1 MRIGCLQF
9 APQVGDVDNNL
20 NRADAVLSKANPE
33 DLDILVLPEMAFSGY
48 NFKSLQDISPFLE
61 PSGSGITSLWAR
73 TMALKYNCT
82 VLAGYPEKVDVSP
95 NWPTGPEYYNS
106 AIVVNGDGETIANYR
121 KAFLYYTDESWAL
134 EGNRGFYDGYIPGLG
149 NTSIGFGM
157 DINPYKFEAPWHAF
171 EFAFHVL
178 EVESNLVIVTMSW
191 MTREDRRHFSRM
203 PNEPDMDT
211 LTYWI
216 TRLEPLIR
224 SNNEDEII
232 VVFCNRTGTEDEVT
246 YAGTS
251 AVIGIQEGEVKV
263 YGLLGRGEKDLLV
276 IDTNNRPYAKLL
288 YRPEDMAGSLNKHTA
303 KLEQPGTPKTD
314 AQATVA
320 SGKPYAQQEK
330 LVKNSSDPVRKD
342 TLPAPSSLKSTPL
355 AVRPRLVI
363 PQSPPILPNQ
373 QYSEDDITS
382 AISMKSAKSMQSVK
396 SNESEASVQTVR
408 SNPRPP
414 EDSTPYPNSGL
425 PLSGYPTN
433 GFRNEYEKRIYGG
446 QVVITHD
453 SDSNSPITPFD
464 GVSPISP
471 LRWRPHDG
479 IFRTPIAGA
488 GGWTPSTPIGRKP
501 EPFPWSEIKN
511 INHEPSEN
519 MSKDEGAN
527 GSTDAQSPRSNTS
540 SKTSKSKLP
549 EAKTPQK
556 NNKSEKHPSRPS
568 SPKSRNASRSGVRGR
583 TDSSLSQR
591 DISSD
596 VSQHIEQISQRAESR
611 NRYNNSGRSNHQQQQ
626 NGPTADRISSPNIG
640 SDVWR
645 SSGTDSAMDHL
656 LIPIA
661 ASPSILGPGARAN
674 IPTPV
679 AIDYYRRP
687 TAQISAQNARLQQRP
702 DHGSP
707 RSDGL
712 NYDTNHQ
719 HASISG
725 TPQVPVSPPDAQDKS
740 SRSISRGRQPKR
752 RDTSTNAAAEDVATE
767 RATSADSIMNGIL
780 HTRVAKRHPSQ
791 KKDTRNPSQSNGGP
805 SHAEHVHAHSVPDEL
820 EFERV
825 EVISCPS
832 CPIHGR
838 HSASSHDASK
848 RASDPTGQIRRA
860 SEVATEGKA
869 GSDRG
874 VRSGKK
880 DAGKAEG
887 NKMEETAG
895 SLNQETA
902 ATAGR
907 GYSGTKEQANDN
919 KPVPLESV
927 AQMDLS
933 SERQPLRIRST
944 FNPSTPRAM
953 AFNPNHTHI
962 DTALPEREMGNERER
977 QSPSWFTVERKVG
990 G

>member
-1 MRIGCLQF
+1 
-9 APQVGDVDNNL
+9 
-20 NRADAVLSKANPE
+20 
-33 DLDILVLPEMAFSGY
+33 
-48 NFKSLQDISPFLE
+48 
-61 PSGSGITSLWAR
+61 
-73 TMALKYNCT
+73 
-82 VLAGYPEKVDVSP
+82 
-95 NWPTGPEYYNS
+95 
-106 AIVVNGDGETIANYR
+106 
-121 KAFLYYTDESWAL
+121 
-134 EGNRGFYDGYIPGLG
+134 
-149 NTSIGFGM
+149 
-157 DINPYKFEAPWHAF
+157 
-171 EFAFHVL
+171 
-178 EVESNLVIVTMSW
+178 

-232 VVFCNRTGTEDEVT
+232 VVFCNRTGTEDEIT

-288 YRPEDMAGSLNKHTA
+288 YRPEDMVGGLSKHPV
-303 KLEQPGTPKTD
+303 KLEQQQGISNADTR
-314 AQATVA
+314 AMFA
-320 SGKPYAQQEK
+320 SEKPYAQQEK
-330 LVKNSSDPVRKD
+330 SVKI
-342 TLPAPSSLKSTPL
+342 PSSLDRNNTVPAAPSLKVTPL

-373 QYSEDDITS
+373 QYSEEDDVLS

-396 SNESEASVQTVR
+396 SNESEASVQTIR

-453 SDSNSPITPFD
+453 SDTVSPTTPFEGVSPITP
-464 GVSPISP
+464 
-471 LRWRPHDG
+471 LRAWRPHDG
-479 IFRTPIAGA
+479 IFRTPIAGP
-488 GGWTPSTPIGRKP
+488 GGWTPSTPIGKKP

-511 INHEPSEN
+511 INPESN
-519 MSKDEGAN
+519 KDASKDEGVN
-527 GSTDAQSPRSNTS
+527 NNKVMGISDTGSNDAQSPRSNTS
-540 SKTSKSKLP
+540 SKTSKSKLSD
-549 EAKTPQK
+549 AKTPQ
-556 NNKSEKHPSRPS
+556 NNNQSEKQLSRPS

-591 DISSD
+591 DISLD

-611 NRYNNSGRSNHQQQQ
+611 NRYKNNGRSHQQQQ
-626 NGPTADRISSPNIG
+626 QQQSGSIVDRLSSPNIG
-640 SDVWR
+640 SDEW
-645 SSGTDSAMDHL
+645 SSGADSAMDHL

-687 TAQISAQNARLQQRP
+687 TAQRSPQNVRLQQRP

-707 RSDGL
+707 RSDAMNNGIDL
-712 NYDTNHQ
+712 QYV
-719 HASISG
+719 SISG
-725 TPQVPVSPPDAQDKS
+725 TPQTSAHSPDTQDTS
-740 SRSISRGRQPKR
+740 TRSISRGRQPKR
-752 RDTSTNAAAEDVATE
+752 RDTSTNAATEDITTE
-767 RATSADSIMNGIL
+767 RATSADSIINGIL
-780 HTRVAKRHPSQ
+780 HTRVAKRHSSQ
-791 KKDTRNPSQSNGGP
+791 KKDARNPSQSNEGS
-805 SHAEHVHAHSVPDEL
+805 SHAEHVHSHSVPNES

-848 RASDPTGQIRRA
+848 RTSDSTGQRRRA
-860 SEVATEGKA
+860 SEVASEEKA
-869 GSDRG
+869 GSDCNI
-874 VRSGKK
+874 RSEKK
-880 DAGKAEG
+880 DAEKAEG
-887 NKMEETAG
+887 NMVEANAR
-895 SLNQETA
+895 SMDQETA
-902 ATAGR
+902 ASISNQYASTN
-907 GYSGTKEQANDN
+907 EQLNN
-919 KPVPLESV
+919 KKSV
-927 AQMDLS
+927 LLGSTAQMELS
-933 SERQPLRIRST
+933 SESQPLRIRST
-944 FNPSTPRAM
+944 YNPSTPRAM
-953 AFNPNHTHI
+953 IFNPDDTHI
-962 DTALPEREMGNERER
+962 NATLVENKMGNERE
-977 QSPSWFTVERKVG
+977 QQLPSWFTVEGKMG
-990 G
+990 DETFDS

>member
-1 MRIGCLQF
+1 
-9 APQVGDVDNNL
+9 
-20 NRADAVLSKANPE
+20 
-33 DLDILVLPEMAFSGY
+33 
-48 NFKSLQDISPFLE
+48 
-61 PSGSGITSLWAR
+61 
-73 TMALKYNCT
+73 
-82 VLAGYPEKVDVSP
+82 
-95 NWPTGPEYYNS
+95 
-106 AIVVNGDGETIANYR
+106 
-121 KAFLYYTDESWAL
+121 
-134 EGNRGFYDGYIPGLG
+134 
-149 NTSIGFGM
+149 
-157 DINPYKFEAPWHAF
+157 
-171 EFAFHVL
+171 
-178 EVESNLVIVTMSW
+178 

-288 YRPEDMAGSLNKHTA
+288 YRPEDMVGGLSKATA
-303 KLEQPGTPKTD
+303 KLEQQQSIPNTD
-314 AQATVA
+314 PQATVA

-330 LVKNSSDPVRKD
+330 LVNIPSDPSRNGTV
-342 TLPAPSSLKSTPL
+342 PAPSSIKPTPL

-363 PQSPPILPNQ
+363 PQSPPIPTNQ
-373 QYSEDDITS
+373 QYAEEDDITS

-453 SDSNSPITPFD
+453 SDSLSPITPFE
-464 GVSPISP
+464 GVSPISSP
-471 LRWRPHDG
+471 RVWRPHDG
-479 IFRTPIAGA
+479 IFRTPIAGP
-488 GGWTPSTPIGRKP
+488 GVWTPSTPVGRKP

-511 INHEPSEN
+511 INPKPSKN
-519 MSKDEGAN
+519 ASKDEGVN
-527 GSTDAQSPRSNTS
+527 KNTGVGISDTGSKDAQSPKSNAS
-540 SKTSKSKLP
+540 SKTSKSKSSQ
-549 EAKTPQK
+549 AKTAQK
-556 NNKSEKHPSRPS
+556 NNQTEKHPSRPS

-596 VSQHIEQISQRAESR
+596 VSQHIEQISHRAESR
-611 NRYNNSGRSNHQQQQ
+611 NRYHINGRANNHQQQYE
-626 NGPTADRISSPNIG
+626 PTADRLSSPNSG
-640 SDVWR
+640 SDEWR
-645 SSGTDSAMDHL
+645 SSGTNSVMDHL

-661 ASPSILGPGARAN
+661 ASPSILEPGARAN

-679 AIDYYRRP
+679 AIDYYRQS
-687 TAQISAQNARLQQRP
+687 TAQISPHNVRLQQRP

-707 RSDGL
+707 RSDVL
-712 NYDTNHQ
+712 NNDTNHQ
-719 HASISG
+719 YVSISG
-725 TPQVPVSPPDAQDKS
+725 TPQLSAPSPDAQDKFT
-740 SRSISRGRQPKR
+740 RSISRGRQPKR
-752 RDTSTNAAAEDVATE
+752 GGTSTNAAAEEIATE
-767 RATSADSIMNGIL
+767 RATSADSIMNGML
-780 HTRVAKRHPSQ
+780 HTRVAKRHSSQ
-791 KKDTRNPSQSNGGP
+791 KKDARNTSQSNGGTP
-805 SHAEHVHAHSVPDEL
+805 HAEHVHTHIVPDESK
-820 EFERV
+820 FERV

-838 HSASSHDASK
+838 HSASSHGASK
-848 RASDPTGQIRRA
+848 RVSDPTGQRRRA
-860 SEVATEGKA
+860 SDAAFEGKA

-874 VRSGKK
+874 IRSEKK

-887 NKMEETAG
+887 NNIEANVG
-895 SLNQETA
+895 SLDQETA
-902 ATAGR
+902 ATAGKI
-907 GYSGTKEQANDN
+907 YSSTNEQANDN
-919 KPVPLESV
+919 EPVLLGSTV
-927 AQMDLS
+927 QMELS

-944 FNPSTPRAM
+944 YNPSTPRAM
-953 AFNPNHTHI
+953 VFNPNRTHI
-962 DTALPEREMGNERER
+962 DTSLPETEMGSERE
-977 QSPSWFTVERKVG
+977 QQLPSWFTVERKIG
-990 G
+990 D

>member
-48 NFKSLQDISPFLE
+48 NFKSLQDITPFLE

-106 AIVVNGDGETIANYR
+106 AIVVNADGETIANYR

-149 NTSIGFGM
+149 NTAIGFGM
-157 DINPYKFEAPWHAF
+157 DMNPYKFEAPWHAF
-171 EFAFHVL
+171 EFAFHIL

-191 MTREDRRHFSRM
+191 MTREDRRLFSRM

-232 VVFCNRTGTEDEVT
+232 VVFCNRTGTEDELT

-288 YRPEDMAGSLNKHTA
+288 YRPEDMAGTLSKHTVE
-303 KLEQPGTPKTD
+303 LEQQQGTSNANTR
-314 AQATVA
+314 ATLA
-320 SGKPYAQQEK
+320 PEKPNAQQEK
-330 LVKNSSDPVRKD
+330 PVKIPSDPDRKN
-342 TLPAPSSLKSTPL
+342 TVPAPPPLKSTPL

-373 QYSEDDITS
+373 QYSEEDDVVS

-396 SNESEASVQTVR
+396 SNESEASVQTIR

-433 GFRNEYEKRIYGG
+433 SFRNEYEKRIYGG

-453 SDSNSPITPFD
+453 SDTVSPTTPFE

-471 LRWRPHDG
+471 FRAWRPHDN
-479 IFRTPIAGA
+479 IFRTPIAGP
-488 GGWTPSTPIGRKP
+488 GGLTPSTPIGRKP
-501 EPFPWSEIKN
+501 EPFPWSEINNRNPESNKN
-511 INHEPSEN
+511 A
-519 MSKDEGAN
+519 SKDEGVN
-527 GSTDAQSPRSNTS
+527 NNNNNNNVIGISDTGSKDAQSPRSNTS
-540 SKTSKSKLP
+540 SKTSKSKSSDT
-549 EAKTPQK
+549 KTPQR
-556 NNKSEKHPSRPS
+556 NNRSEKQLSRPS

-591 DISSD
+591 DISLD

-611 NRYNNSGRSNHQQQQ
+611 NRYNNNGRSKQQQQQQQ
-626 NGPTADRISSPNIG
+626 NGSIVDRLASPNVG
-640 SDVWR
+640 SDEW
-645 SSGTDSAMDHL
+645 SGSGTDSAMDHL

-687 TAQISAQNARLQQRP
+687 TAQSPPQSVRLQQRP
-702 DHGSP
+702 ENGSP
-707 RSDGL
+707 RSD
-712 NYDTNHQ
+712 
-719 HASISG
+719 A
-725 TPQVPVSPPDAQDKS
+725 DARDKS
-740 SRSISRGRQPKR
+740 TRSISRGRQPKR
-752 RDTSTNAAAEDVATE
+752 PGTSTNVTTATE
-767 RATSADSIMNGIL
+767 RATSADSTTNGVL
-780 HTRVAKRHPSQ
+780 HTRVGKRHSSQ
-791 KKDTRNPSQSNGGP
+791 KKDARNPSQSNDGS
-805 SHAEHVHAHSVPDEL
+805 SHAEHVHTHSVPDES

-825 EVISCPS
+825 EVVSCPS

-848 RASDPTGQIRRA
+848 RASDPTGQRGHA
-860 SEVATEGKA
+860 SEVASEEKA
-869 GSDRG
+869 ESDRG
-874 VRSGKK
+874 IRSEKK
-880 DAGKAEG
+880 DAGKAEE
-887 NKMEETAG
+887 NIPKANAANARSMD
-895 SLNQETA
+895 QETA
-902 ATAGR
+902 ASVSKQ
-907 GYSGTKEQANDN
+907 YSNTNEQANNNN
-919 KPVPLESV
+919 KPVLLGST
-927 AQMDLS
+927 AQMELS

-944 FNPSTPRAM
+944 YNPSTPRAM
-953 AFNPNHTHI
+953 VFNPNDTHI
-962 DTALPEREMGNERER
+962 DATLAETKMGSERE
-977 QSPSWFTVERKVG
+977 QQLPSWFTVERKMG
-990 G
+990 D